1 MATEQDKIL
10 AALRYAIQME
20 IDGKEYYRKASE
32 ASNNEMGRKLLAS
45 LSAEE
50 DLHRQKFE
58 EIYEALRNQKG
69 WPGLVYQPDEGKALR
84 TIFAQVTKETGPR
97 EVTDTEL
104 DAVQRAID
112 MDVKSYDFYKSQSK
126 STTHDAERE
135 FYESLATQER
145 AHQLVLL
152 DYYEFLKNPAAW
164 FVAKEHPSLDGG

>member
-1 MATEQDKIL
+1 MATEQDKTL
-10 AALRYAIQME
+10 DALRYAIQME

-32 ASNNEMGRKLLAS
+32 ASSNEMGGKLLAS

-58 EIYEALRNQKG
+58 EIYEALRSKKD
-69 WPGLVYQPDEGKALR
+69 WPSLDYQPDEGKALR
-84 TIFAQVTKETGPR
+84 TILARATRKASPQ

-104 DAVQRAID
+104 DAVQRAIN
-112 MDVKSYDFYKSQSK
+112 MEVKSYDFYKSRSK
-126 STTHDAERE
+126 SATLDAERE
-135 FYESLATQER
+135 FYESLAVQER
-145 AHQLVLL
+145 ERQLVLL